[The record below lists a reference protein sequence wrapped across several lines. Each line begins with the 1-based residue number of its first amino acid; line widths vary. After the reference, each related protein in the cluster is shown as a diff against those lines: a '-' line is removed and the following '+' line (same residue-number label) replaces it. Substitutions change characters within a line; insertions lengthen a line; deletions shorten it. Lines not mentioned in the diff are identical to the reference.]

1 MKKLFTPGPLNTSDT
16 VKQAMLHDLGSRDA
30 AFIRV
35 VQEIRDQ
42 LLALG
47 NVSQKQGYEA
57 IPIQGSGTFG
67 IEATIGSAI
76 HRGGK
81 LLVIVNGAYGERM
94 LKIADRLNLETQ
106 AIRCA
111 ENEIPDTQLIHDTL
125 QDDAAITDVALAA
138 CETTSGIL
146 NPTEEIG
153 AIVHEFGRTFI
164 VDAMSSF
171 GGIPLDIDAAHI
183 DYLVSSSNKC
193 IEGVPGFSFV
203 IAKRETLLASK
214 GSARSISLD
223 LLAQWESLEGN
234 GQFRFTP
241 PTHTM
246 LAFHQ
251 ALSELGAEG
260 GVAARHKRYQLN
272 HVTLVAGMRQLGFR
286 DYVPAELQSPIIT
299 TFHFPED
306 PNFQFE
312 EFYESLS
319 EKGHVIYPGKLTEV
333 ECFRIGNI
341 GQLHTEDIK
350 ALLSAVGETIREQK
364 FTV

>member
-1 MKKLFTPGPLNTSDT
+1 MKKLFTPGPLNTSET
-16 VKQAMLHDLGSRDA
+16 VKQAMLHDLGSRDE

-35 VQEIRDQ
+35 VGEIREQ
-42 LLALG
+42 LLELG
-47 NVSQKQGYEA
+47 QVSQSKGYEA
-57 IPIQGSGTFG
+57 IPMQGSGTFG

-76 HRGGK
+76 HRGGN
-81 LLVIVNGAYGERM
+81 LLVIINGAYGERI
-94 LKIADRLNLETQ
+94 LKIAERLNIETE
-106 AIRCA
+106 AIRCP
-111 ENEIPDTQLIHDTL
+111 ENELPDTQLIHDTL
-125 QDDAAITDVALAA
+125 QDNTSITDVALCH

-146 NPTEEIG
+146 NPVEEIG
-153 AIVHEFGRTFI
+153 ALVHEFGRTFI

-171 GGIPLDIDAAHI
+171 GGIPLDLDAAHI
-183 DYLVSSSNKC
+183 DYLISSSNKC

-223 LLAQWESLEGN
+223 LLAQWEGLEKN

-246 LAFHQ
+246 LAFHR
-251 ALSELGAEG
+251 ALTELEEEG
-260 GVAARHKRYQLN
+260 GIVARHQRYQRN
-272 HVTLVAGMRQLGFR
+272 HATLLAGMRKLGFR

-299 TFHFPED
+299 TFHYPED
-306 PNFQFE
+306 PAFQFE
-312 EFYESLS
+312 DFYESLS

-341 GQLHTEDIK
+341 GQLHQDDIK
-350 ALLSAVGETIREQK
+350 SLLSAIADTIRELK
-364 FTV
+364 FSV